1 MELVLISLLGFFFGW
16 YRGRVS
22 NKRNILKYLSSIGV
36 RNHSNKLDAKEF
48 ESYKKGMFDVIEYIK
63 KGIVTNSYLK

>member
-1 MELVLISLLGFFFGW
+1 MEIVLTSLLGFFFGW

>member
-1 MELVLISLLGFFFGW
+1 MEIVLISLLGFFFGW
-16 YRGRVS
+16 YRGRAT
-22 NKRNILKYLSSIGV
+22 NKRYILKYLSSIAV
-36 RNHSNKLDAKEF
+36 RNHSNRLDAKEF